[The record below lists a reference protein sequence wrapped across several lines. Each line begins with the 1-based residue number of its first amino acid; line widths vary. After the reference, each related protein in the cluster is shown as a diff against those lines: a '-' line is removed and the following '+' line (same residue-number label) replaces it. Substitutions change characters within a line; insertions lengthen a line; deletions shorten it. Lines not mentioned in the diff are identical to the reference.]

1 MTILYLGSTPL
12 HWSAGYGH
20 VDVVKYFVDHGAHV
34 NSQNNR
40 GENRVH

>member
-20 VDVVKYFVDHGAHV
+20 VDVVKYFVDHGADL
-34 NSQNNR
+34 NMKDIN
-40 GENRVH
+40 GEYRV